1 MLTKQ
6 VVEFHKCFESVEDPR
21 VGGRCDHPLDSI
33 LFLIVTGVI
42 AGGDGPADIEQF
54 GVDKEDWISQFI
66 DLPAGVPSHDTIGRV
81 LSLIKPEQFQAALL
95 AWVNCLRAEYAD
107 QDGPVLVQIDGKTAR
122 GSYTNTE
129 KSDALHI
136 VSAWASQHGLTLG
149 QVAVDSKSNEITAIP
164 ELLDMMDLEGT
175 VVTIDAMGCQKSIA
189 KKIVQENGDY
199 TFAVKDNH
207 PKLCEAMEEAF
218 EAAYENGFAEY
229 RMRSKKT
236 TDKQAGR
243 VEDRYYA
250 VGPIPEELKSFTN
263 QWAGAKS
270 IGQAITISSK
280 DGEESSDVR
289 YYISSREA
297 KVGEFAESIRSHW
310 SIESMH
316 WILDVV
322 FHEDASRIRTG
333 NATENMS
340 FVRRFVTTLL
350 KQDTTKVSLK
360 QKRKKA
366 GWNTAFLEK
375 LLFGYTF

>member
-6 VVEFHKCFESVEDPR
+6 VVEFHKCFETVEDPR

-33 LFLIVTGVI
+33 LFLIVTAVI
-42 AGGDGPADIEQF
+42 AGADGPADIEEF
-54 GVDKEDWISQFI
+54 GTDKEDWIAQFV
-66 DLPAGVPSHDTIGRV
+66 DLPAGIPSHDTIGRV
-81 LSLIKPEQFQAALL
+81 LSLIKPDQFQTALL
-95 AWVNCLRAEYAD
+95 EWINCLRAEHAD
-107 QDGPVLVQIDGKTAR
+107 EDGPVLVQIDGKTAR
-122 GSYTNTE
+122 GSYTNRE
-129 KSDALHI
+129 KSNALHI

-175 VVTIDAMGCQKSIA
+175 IVTTDAMGCQKSIA
-189 KKIVQENGDY
+189 KKIVKEKGDY

-207 PKLCEAMEEAF
+207 PKLCEAIEKTF
-218 EAAYENGFAEY
+218 EAAYENGFADD
-229 RMRSKKT
+229 RIRSKT
-236 TDKQAGR
+236 TKKKQAGR
-243 VEDRYYA
+243 VEERYYA
-250 VGPIPEELKSFTN
+250 VGPIPEDLKSLTGA
-263 QWAGAKS
+263 WSGAKS
-270 IGQAITISSK
+270 IGQAITISTK
-280 DGEESSDVR
+280 DGKESSEVR

-297 KVGEFAESIRSHW
+297 KVGEFADSVRSHW

-316 WILDVV
+316 WVLDVV

-340 FVRRFVTTLL
+340 FARRFVTTLL

-366 GWNTAFLEK
+366 GWNTEFLEK

>member
-6 VVEFHKCFESVEDPR
+6 VAQFHECFESIEDPR
-21 VGGRCDHPLDSI
+21 VTGRCDHPLDSI
-33 LFLIVTGVI
+33 LFLVVTGVI
-42 AGGDGPADIEQF
+42 AGAEGPADIEEF
-54 GVDKEDWISQFI
+54 GIDKEDWISQFV
-66 DLPAGVPSHDTIGRV
+66 DLPAGIPSHDTIGRV
-81 LSLIKPEQFQAALL
+81 LSLIKPDQFQSALL
-95 AWVNCLRAEYAD
+95 DWVNCLRAENAD
-107 QDGPVLVQIDGKTAR
+107 EDGPIRVQIDGKTAR
-122 GSYTNTE
+122 GSYTDID
-129 KSDALHI
+129 KSNALHI
-136 VSAWASQHGLTLG
+136 VSAWASQYGLTLG

-164 ELLDMMDLEGT
+164 ELLDMMDLKGT
-175 VVTIDAMGCQKSIA
+175 IVTLDAMGCQKSIA
-189 KKIVQENGDY
+189 EKIIDEGGDY

-207 PKLCEAMEEAF
+207 PKLCEAIAQAF
-218 EAAYENGFAEY
+218 EAAYEHGFSSS
-229 RMRSKKT
+229 RIRSKQAKQ
-236 TDKQAGR
+236 KQAGR
-243 VEDRYYA
+243 IEERYYA
-250 VGPIPEELKSFTN
+250 IGPIPDDLKPLAS

-270 IGQAITISSK
+270 IGQAITMTTKSGK
-280 DGEESSDVR
+280 ESSEVR

-297 KVGEFAESIRSHW
+297 KVGEFADSIRSHW
-310 SIESMH
+310 SIEAMH